1 MKHIDYISSKDEGG
15 ELDLI
20 RKATGRYYTGE
31 QVGRVLVENLVG
43 NIDMAR
49 VNKRGNISVVDPF
62 GGDGRLLH
70 WFVKALGER
79 LNNDVTF
86 YVEIWDRDGSDYHI
100 AKSRIEELRK
110 AGLKINFK
118 TKKVDSF
125 RYALNQK
132 IMFDIVIT
140 NPPWEVVKPDR
151 RELLGLLEEE
161 KGKYKEKLKE
171 YDEWLNINYPISRPR
186 KKFAGW
192 GTNLSR
198 VGFELC
204 TSIVKDG
211 GLVGC
216 VMPASFLADSQS
228 YELRKRFVD
237 NNIIYAVFFFSA
249 ESRAYK
255 GVDSTSCCLT
265 FRKASGGSEKIRLSV
280 VKAGVSRKSRGVNV
294 SREVLRKIDYIFP
307 FFMNSSSLSAFKKIT
322 KTLPSWADLERSLEY
337 EFWSGREVDETGLRE
352 RLTSSGKGNP
362 FVKGRMVSRY
372 KVSSHPQGR
381 YHNPERAVPRSAL
394 YRRIVW
400 RDVSRPTQKR
410 RMIATIIPNG
420 WVAGNSLGV
429 AHFKDSRSVFL
440 ESFLAV
446 INSIVFEFQLRA
458 HLATSHI
465 SLSSIRKVRLPD
477 FEFLQDKKLY
487 KMSKELLSDKGDE
500 YVADAYVAKI
510 LYQLTKREYEAVLGC
525 FDSLSVAEKALY
537 KAAYEIV

>member
-86 YVEIWDRDGSDYHI
+86 YVEIWDRDGSDYHV

-171 YDEWLNINYPISRPR
+171 YDEWLNINYPRQ
-186 KKFAGW
+186 A
-192 GTNLSR
+192 
-198 VGFELC
+198 
-204 TSIVKDG
+204 
-211 GLVGC
+211 
-216 VMPASFLADSQS
+216 
-228 YELRKRFVD
+228 
-237 NNIIYAVFFFSA
+237 
-249 ESRAYK
+249 
-255 GVDSTSCCLT
+255 
-265 FRKASGGSEKIRLSV
+265 
-280 VKAGVSRKSRGVNV
+280 
-294 SREVLRKIDYIFP
+294 
-307 FFMNSSSLSAFKKIT
+307 
-322 KTLPSWADLERSLEY
+322 
-337 EFWSGREVDETGLRE
+337 
-352 RLTSSGKGNP
+352 
-362 FVKGRMVSRY
+362 
-372 KVSSHPQGR
+372 
-381 YHNPERAVPRSAL
+381 
-394 YRRIVW
+394 
-400 RDVSRPTQKR
+400 
-410 RMIATIIPNG
+410 
-420 WVAGNSLGV
+420 
-429 AHFKDSRSVFL
+429 
-440 ESFLAV
+440 
-446 INSIVFEFQLRA
+446 
-458 HLATSHI
+458 
-465 SLSSIRKVRLPD
+465 
-477 FEFLQDKKLY
+477 
-487 KMSKELLSDKGDE
+487 
-500 YVADAYVAKI
+500 
-510 LYQLTKREYEAVLGC
+510 
-525 FDSLSVAEKALY
+525 
-537 KAAYEIV
+537 